1 MGSIESDLARE
12 ACCTRIARLAG
23 FSGPLRATSPTEK
36 ATGDFILAFAMIID
50 PEHEVYTTRLFV
62 STVLTLPTGRARG
75 LVVDA
80 LLKDSGF
87 RQLLESSTL
96 HDMRIVR
103 NSHGNTQWAPPLH
116 GYEFERTILS
126 PLGQKALAHYCDTLN
141 SFYTS
146 VFAEWR
152 VTREQQQ

>member
-103 NSHGNTQWAPPLH
+103 NSYVQHHTMLPLELTLRRHGNTQWAPPLH
-116 GYEFERTILS
+116 GYE
-126 PLGQKALAHYCDTLN
+126 
-141 SFYTS
+141 
-146 VFAEWR
+146 
-152 VTREQQQ
+152 